1 MSKRSREQCAEDGN
15 ETEEDE
21 DLKQAIA
28 LSLQQRTPPAKKS
41 KVEPIIVVDDDD
53 TEEDEDLKRAILE
66 SLKYSSSST
75 TTKKSP
81 QKEKIGSQK
90 DTQPNTEKQSINSN
104 PNSANNSSP
113 FKLNFIEGMEA
124 T

>member
-1 MSKRSREQCAEDGN
+1 MSKRSREQCAEDDGN

-66 SLKYSSSST
+66 SLKYSSST

-81 QKEKIGSQK
+81 QKEKIASQK
-90 DTQPNTEKQSINSN
+90 DTRPNIEKQSINSN